1 MYSLVRQNGLEHRET
16 KGSPS
21 LVGKRGVKMSM
32 LAGLAASYMH
42 RSQGRPSLAYH
53 KRLPLRHPLGG
64 YQRPSVVEIQLKT
77 DQMEIKNLHLSPV
90 HQYVAESVWMMNTTV
105 HCWQKKSFFP
115 MKGGERLGVVP
126 LTLFFPL
133 KSARPSLHPSPAY
146 LSRTLSTI

>member
-1 MYSLVRQNGLEHRET
+1 
-16 KGSPS
+16 
-21 LVGKRGVKMSM
+21 MSM

-105 HCWQKKSFFP
+105 HCWQKKPFFP
-115 MKGGERLGVVP
+115 
-126 LTLFFPL
+126 
-133 KSARPSLHPSPAY
+133 
-146 LSRTLSTI
+146 